1 MKKIQHVMIRASA
14 GSGKTYQLTNRF
26 IRLLVC
32 GQLPERI
39 IALTFTRK
47 AAGEFFA
54 GILTKLAEAAQDT
67 KAAKK
72 LASDIGMP
80 VTSQATFGEALRTL
94 VDGMGR
100 LSLGTIDSFFH
111 RVLGFFPM
119 EFGLKAEFEMMSEF
133 HKQQAR
139 LHVLENLLAHHETR
153 SKERDDLIESF
164 RLSTAGQDSRNFAG
178 SFEEHLKSCHE
189 LLLRVPDS
197 NRWGDPALIWP
208 DGNQWTEQNES
219 LPDMV
224 ADWRSHLDAGQGF
237 TAGVQKN
244 WEGLADQLAIW
255 APRKNLF
262 AKSSKLVK
270 LAMENLDTMESGE
283 WEFTYS
289 RKTFQPSAEFS
300 RKLAS
305 ILRHCVAQELIA
317 KLECTQ
323 GIHGLLSAF
332 EVLYDAQV
340 RRSGRLTFA
349 DLPVLLAPRA
359 GQPLLGSRQLDLEYR
374 LDGAFDHWLLD
385 EFQDTS
391 TVQWH
396 VVENLIDEV
405 AQDPDGT
412 RTFFCVGDQKQSIY
426 QWRGGD
432 PQLFDRVEKRYKKG
446 TGLEFDIHSLDESWR
461 SCPDVLKLINAV
473 FGDAATLRKYDEN
486 ETAAKRWNKIWNEHV
501 SAKPLRKTKGHSLY
515 LTVEEKDQR
524 WPLVANLID
533 RLQPTANGLEC
544 AVLVQT
550 NQAVREVVD
559 HLRGALPDIP
569 VVGEAATN
577 PGADNPLGAA
587 LLSLFGCAAHPTD
600 RFSRGHVRMT
610 PLSTLLP
617 TGDDEWENAMRKLQ
631 RDIHQDGFEAIARE
645 WIAQLKAQLNDFS
658 LWRARQ
664 FIELARQFDE
674 AGSRNIDE
682 FLRFMPAQ
690 ELASASG
697 ANVVQVMTIHKAKG
711 LTFDLTIVP
720 DLEGSRLD
728 ATRWD
733 ALHTHT
739 NDEGEAEWILDL
751 PPKEICT
758 ADPQLSSALAQAR
771 SEACYENL
779 CKLYVALTRPR
790 QGLYVITTKPSG
802 SSNNYS
808 QLLTETLAKG
818 DGKPLEDSPLPAKK
832 IFEAGGFGWVKEKS
846 AEEDPPVIEQDLIMN
861 KRNHPRLAHLRPSS
875 HGGTILR
882 GASLFDPYG
891 SDAASF
897 GQAVH
902 EIFEQIEWRD
912 ESIPELLEQFRQKNP
927 AAADEVARCLDTKEI
942 DELFKRDTQAE
953 VWRECAFELVIDG
966 EFCSGVFDRVVLRK
980 DNAEIID
987 FKTDRVDGNDGLAKA
1002 IQRHQSQLALY
1013 RRVLA
1018 RLTGL
1023 KENAI
1028 TCRLIFTRP
1037 ARVMEA

>member
-1 MKKIQHVMIRASA
+1 VKKIQHVMIRASA

-26 IRLLVC
+26 IQLLVC

-47 AAGEFFA
+47 AAGEFFE

-72 LASDIGMP
+72 LAGDIGMP
-80 VTSQATFGEALRTL
+80 GTSQAAFGEALRTL
-94 VDGMGR
+94 LDGMGR

-119 EFGLKAEFEMMSEF
+119 EFGLGAEFEMMSEF

-153 SKERDDLIESF
+153 PKERDDLVESF
-164 RLSTAGQDSRNFAG
+164 RLSTVGQDSRNFVG

-189 LLLRVPDS
+189 LLLRVPDA
-197 NRWGDPALIWP
+197 NRWGGSSLIWP
-208 DGNQWTEQNES
+208 TGNPWAEQKVS

-224 ADWRSHLDAGQGF
+224 ADWRSHLGAGQGF
-237 TAGVQKN
+237 PAGLQKSWN
-244 WEGLADQLAIW
+244 GIADNLAAW
-255 APRKNLF
+255 APGKNLF
-262 AKSSKLVK
+262 AKSTKLLK
-270 LAMENLDTMESGE
+270 SAMENLDAMERGG
-283 WEFTYS
+283 WEFKYRTTTH
-289 RKTFQPSAEFS
+289 RPTAEFS
-300 RKLAS
+300 QKLAR
-305 ILRHCVAQELIA
+305 ILRHCVAQELTR
-317 KLECTQ
+317 KLACTQ
-323 GIHGLLSAF
+323 GIHGLLWAF
-332 EVLYDAQV
+332 EERYDAQV
-340 RRSGRLTFA
+340 RRAGRLTFA
-349 DLPVLLAPRA
+349 DLPVLLAPRE
-359 GQPLLGSRQLDLEYR
+359 GRPLLGSGQLDLEYR

-405 AQDPDGT
+405 AQDPDGA

-432 PQLFDRVEKRYKKG
+432 PQLFDRVAKRYEQG
-446 TGLEFDIHSLDESWR
+446 TGQEFDIRSLDESWR
-461 SCPDVLKLINAV
+461 SRPNVLKLINAV

-486 ETAAKRWNKIWNEHV
+486 ETAAKRWNEIWNEHV
-501 SAKPLRKTKGHSLY
+501 SAKPLKKTKGHSLY
-515 LTVEEKDQR
+515 LTVEEKDHR
-524 WPLVANLID
+524 WPLVANLLE

-544 AVLVQT
+544 GVLVQT

-559 HLRGALPDIP
+559 HLRGALPDMP
-569 VVGEAATN
+569 VVGESVTN
-577 PGADNPLGAA
+577 PGADNPLGVA
-587 LLSLFGCAAHPTD
+587 LLSLFNCAAHPTD
-600 RFSRGHVRMT
+600 RFSRGHIRMT
-610 PLSTLLP
+610 PLGALLP
-617 TGDDEWENAMRKLQ
+617 AEADQWEDAMRELQ
-631 RDIHQDGFEAIARE
+631 RNIHQVGFEEVARE

-674 AGSRNIDE
+674 SGSRNIDE
-682 FLRFMPAQ
+682 FLRFVPAQ
-690 ELASASG
+690 ELAGVSG

-728 ATRWD
+728 ATRRD

-739 NDEGEAEWILDL
+739 DDEGEAEWILDL
-751 PPKEICT
+751 PSKEICT
-758 ADPQLSSALAQAR
+758 ADPQLGAALAQAR

-790 QGLYVITTKPSG
+790 QGLYIITTTPSG

-818 DGKPLEDSPLPAKK
+818 DGKPLEDSPLPAQK
-832 IFEAGGFGWVKEKS
+832 IFEAGDFGWVEEKS
-846 AEEDPPVIEQDLIMN
+846 TKEDLPVIEPDLIMN

-882 GASLFDPYG
+882 GASLFEPHG

-897 GQAVH
+897 GRAVH
-902 EIFEQIEWRD
+902 EIFEQIEWNN
-912 ESIPELLEQFRQKNP
+912 ESIPELLKKSQRENP
-927 AAADEVARCLDTKEI
+927 PAADEVARCLDTEEI
-942 DELFKRDTQAE
+942 GELFKPDTQAE
-953 VWRECAFELVIDG
+953 VWRERAFELVIDG

-987 FKTDRVDGNDGLAKA
+987 FKTDRVDSNGLAEA
-1002 IQRHQSQLALY
+1002 IQRHQPQLALY

-1018 RLTGL
+1018 QLTGL
-1023 KENAI
+1023 AEDAI
-1028 TCRLIFTRP
+1028 TCLLVFTRP
-1037 ARVMEA
+1037 ALVMEV

>member
-26 IRLLVC
+26 IHLLVC

-72 LASDIGMP
+72 LARDIGMQS
-80 VTSQATFGEALRTL
+80 TSKAAFEEALRTL

-111 RVLGFFPM
+111 RVLGFFPL
-119 EFGLKAEFEMMSEF
+119 EFGLGAEFEMMSEF
-133 HKQQAR
+133 HKQQER
-139 LHVLENLLAHHETR
+139 QHVLENLLAHHETR
-153 SKERDDLIESF
+153 PKERDDLIESF
-164 RLSTAGQDSRNFAG
+164 RLSTAGQESRNFVG
-178 SFEEHLKSCHE
+178 SFEQHLKNCHE
-189 LLLRVPDS
+189 LLLRVPS
-197 NRWGDPALIWP
+197 ASRWGEPELIWP
-208 DGNQWTEQNES
+208 SGNPWAEQKTS

-224 ADWRSHLDAGQGF
+224 ADWRLHLDAEQGF
-237 TAGVQKN
+237 TAALQKN
-244 WEGLADQLAIW
+244 WDGIADHLATW

-262 AKSSKLVK
+262 AKSPTLVR
-270 LAMENLDTMESGE
+270 LAIENLEAMERGE

-289 RKTFQPSAEFS
+289 RKTYQPSSGFS
-300 RKLAS
+300 QKLAR
-305 ILRHCVAQELIA
+305 ILRHCVAQELTI
-317 KLECTQ
+317 KLACTQ
-323 GIHGLLSAF
+323 GIYGLLWAF
-332 EVLYDAQV
+332 EERYDVQV
-340 RRSGRLTFA
+340 RRAGRLTFA
-349 DLPVLLAPRA
+349 DLPVLLSPCE
-359 GQPLLGSRQLDLEYR
+359 GQPLLGSSQLDLEYR

-391 TVQWH
+391 TVQWR

-405 AQDPDGT
+405 AQDPGGT

-432 PQLFDRVEKRYKKG
+432 PQLFDRVANRYEQG
-446 TGLEFDIHSLDESWR
+446 AGQEFDIRSLDESWR

-473 FGDAATLRKYDEN
+473 FGDAATLRKYDE
-486 ETAAKRWNKIWNEHV
+486 TATKDWSKVWNEHV
-501 SAKPLRKTKGHSLY
+501 SANPLKETKGHSLY
-515 LTVEEKDQR
+515 LAVEEKDQR
-524 WPLVANLID
+524 WPLVANLIE
-533 RLQPTANGLEC
+533 RLQPIANGLEC

-577 PGADNPLGAA
+577 PGADNPLGGA

-610 PLSTLLP
+610 PLGVSLP
-617 TGDDEWENAMRKLQ
+617 TEDDQWESAMRKLQ
-631 RDIHQDGFEAIARE
+631 RDVHQDGFEAVARE
-645 WIAQLKAQLNDFS
+645 WIAQLKEQLNDFS

-674 AGSRNIDE
+674 SGSRNIDE
-682 FLRFMPAQ
+682 FLRFVPAQ
-690 ELASASG
+690 ELAGASG

-711 LTFDLTIVP
+711 LTFDLTIAP

-728 ATRWD
+728 ATRRD
-733 ALHTHT
+733 ALHAQT
-739 NDEGEAEWILDL
+739 DGEGETEWILDL
-751 PPKEICT
+751 PPKEICA
-758 ADPQLSSALAQAR
+758 ADPQLSTALAQAR

-779 CKLYVALTRPR
+779 CKLYVALTRSR
-790 QGLYVITTKPSG
+790 RGLYVITTAPSG

-808 QLLTETLAKG
+808 QLLTETLAEG
-818 DGKPLEDSPLPAKK
+818 DGEPLEESPLPAQK
-832 IFEAGGFGWVKEKS
+832 IFEAGGFDWVEEKPAKEES
-846 AEEDPPVIEQDLIMN
+846 FIIEPDLITSE
-861 KRNHPRLAHLRPSS
+861 RSHPRLVHLRPSS

-882 GASLFDPYG
+882 GASLFAPHG
-891 SDAASF
+891 SDAAAF
-897 GQAVH
+897 GRAVH
-902 EIFEQIEWRD
+902 EIFEQIEWND
-912 ESIPELLEQFRQKNP
+912 ETIPELLKQFRQKNP
-927 AAADEVARCLDTKEI
+927 AATDEVARCLDTEEI
-942 DELFKRDTQAE
+942 GELFKSDTQAE
-953 VWRECAFELVIDG
+953 VWRERAFELVVGG

-987 FKTDRVDGNDGLAKA
+987 FKTDRVDSNGLAEA
-1002 IQRHQSQLALY
+1002 VQRHQPQLALY

-1023 KENAI
+1023 KEEAI
-1028 TCRLIFTRP
+1028 TCRLVFTRP
-1037 ARVMEA
+1037 ARVMEV

>member
-1 MKKIQHVMIRASA
+1 MNRIQHAMIRASA

-26 IRLLVC
+26 IQLLVC
-32 GQLPERI
+32 GQSPERI

-54 GILTKLAEAAQDT
+54 GILTKLAEAAQDA

-72 LASDIGMP
+72 LADDIGMQ
-80 VTSQATFGEALRTL
+80 SISKAMFGNALRTL
-94 VDGMGR
+94 VDSMGR

-111 RVLGFFPM
+111 RVLGFFPL
-119 EFGLKAEFEMMSEF
+119 EFGLGGEFEMMSEF

-139 LHVLENLLAHHETR
+139 LNVLENLLAYHETR
-153 SKERDDLIESF
+153 RDERDDLIRSF
-164 RLSTAGQDSRNFAG
+164 QLSTAGQDSRNFVG

-189 LLLRVPDS
+189 LLLRVPDA

-208 DGNQWTEQNES
+208 EGNQWTEQKES

-244 WEGLADQLAIW
+244 WEGLADHLAIW

-270 LAMENLDTMESGE
+270 LAMENLDAMERGE
-283 WEFTYS
+283 WEFTYG

-300 RKLAS
+300 QKLAR
-305 ILRHCVAQELIA
+305 ILRYCVAQELIA

-349 DLPVLLAPRA
+349 DLPVLLAPRT

-446 TGLEFDIHSLDESWR
+446 AGLEFDIRSLDESWR
-461 SCPDVLKLINAV
+461 SCPDVLKMINVV

-486 ETAAKRWNKIWNEHV
+486 KIAANRWNEIWNEHV
-501 SAKPLRKTKGHSLY
+501 SAKPLKKVKGHSLY
-515 LTVEEKDQR
+515 LTVEEKDYR
-524 WPLVANLID
+524 WPLVANLLE
-533 RLQPTANGLEC
+533 RLQPIVNGLEC

-550 NQAVREVVD
+550 NKAVREVVD
-559 HLRGALPDIP
+559 HLRGSLMDMP
-569 VVGEAATN
+569 VVGESVTN

-587 LLSLFGCAAHPTD
+587 LLSLFRSAAHPAD

-610 PLSTLLP
+610 PLAALLP
-617 TGDDEWENAMRKLQ
+617 TDDGEWENAMRELQ
-631 RDIHQDGFEAIARE
+631 RNIHQGGFETVVRE
-645 WIAQLKAQLNDFS
+645 WIGQLKAQLNDFS

-674 AGSRNIDE
+674 SGSRDIDE
-682 FLRFMPAQ
+682 FLRFIPAQ
-690 ELASASG
+690 ELADTSG

-720 DLEGSRLD
+720 DLEGNRLD
-728 ATRWD
+728 ATRRD

-751 PPKEICT
+751 PQKDICT
-758 ADPQLSSALAQAR
+758 ADPQLSVAQAQAR
-771 SEACYENL
+771 SEACYESL
-779 CKLYVALTRPR
+779 CKLYVALTRSR
-790 QGLYVITTKPSG
+790 QGLYVITTTPSG

-808 QLLTETLAKG
+808 QLLTETLARG
-818 DGKPLEDSPLPAKK
+818 DGKPFEDSSLSAQKM
-832 IFEAGGFGWVKEKS
+832 FEAGNFDWVKEKS
-846 AEEDPPVIEQDLIMN
+846 AKEESPVIEPDLITSE
-861 KRNHPRLAHLRPSS
+861 RSHPRLAHLRPSS

-882 GASLFDPYG
+882 GASLFEPHG

-897 GQAVH
+897 GRAVH
-902 EIFEQIEWRD
+902 EIFEQIEWHD
-912 ESIPELLEQFRQKNP
+912 ESVPELLEEFQQQNP
-927 AAADEVARCLDTKEI
+927 AATDEVARCLETKEI
-942 DELFKRDTQAE
+942 GELFKPDAQAE
-953 VWRECAFELVIDG
+953 VWRERAFELVIDG
-966 EFCSGVFDRVVLRK
+966 EFCSGVFDRVVLREG
-980 DNAEIID
+980 NAEIID
-987 FKTDRVDGNDGLAKA
+987 FKTDRVDDNGLVEA
-1002 IQRHQSQLALY
+1002 IKRHQPQLTLY

-1018 RLTGL
+1018 RLTDL
-1023 KENAI
+1023 QEDSI
-1028 TCRLIFTRP
+1028 TCRLVFTRP
-1037 ARVMEA
+1037 GRVMEA

>member
-1 MKKIQHVMIRASA
+1 MKKVQHVMIRASA

-26 IRLLVC
+26 IHLLVC

-72 LASDIGMP
+72 LARDIGMQG
-80 VTSQATFGEALRTL
+80 TSKAAFGEALRTL
-94 VDGMGR
+94 IDGMGR

-111 RVLGFFPM
+111 RVLGFFPL
-119 EFGLKAEFEMMSEF
+119 EFGMGAEFEMMSEF

-139 LHVLENLLAHHETR
+139 QHVLENLLTHHETR
-153 SKERDDLIESF
+153 PKERDDLIESF
-164 RLSTAGQDSRNFAG
+164 RLSTAGKESRDFVG

-189 LLLRVPDS
+189 LLLRVPS
-197 NRWGDPALIWP
+197 ASRWGEPALIWP
-208 DGNQWTEQNES
+208 SGNPWAEQKVS

-224 ADWRSHLDAGQGF
+224 ADWRPHLDAEKGF
-237 TAGVQKN
+237 TAALQNN
-244 WEGLADQLAIW
+244 WKKVADHLAAW

-262 AKSSKLVK
+262 AKSPTLVR
-270 LAMENLDTMESGE
+270 LAIENLEAMERGQ

-289 RKTFQPSAEFS
+289 RKTYRPSSGFS
-300 RKLAS
+300 QKLAC
-305 ILRHCVAQELIA
+305 ILRHCVAQELTI
-317 KLECTQ
+317 KLACTQ
-323 GIHGLLSAF
+323 GIYGLLWAF
-332 EVLYDAQV
+332 EERYDVQV
-340 RRSGRLTFA
+340 RRAGRLTFA
-349 DLPVLLAPRA
+349 DLPVLLAPCE
-359 GQPLLGSRQLDLEYR
+359 GQPLLGSSQLDLEYR

-391 TVQWH
+391 TVQWR

-405 AQDPDGT
+405 AQDPDGK

-432 PQLFDRVEKRYKKG
+432 PQLFDRVANRYEQG
-446 TGLEFDIHSLDESWR
+446 AGQEFDIRSLDESWR
-461 SCPDVLKLINAV
+461 SCPDVLKLINTV
-473 FGDAATLRKYDEN
+473 FGDAATLRKYDE
-486 ETAAKRWNKIWNEHV
+486 TAAKDWSKVWNEHV
-501 SAKPLRKTKGHSLY
+501 SAKLLKETKGHSLY
-515 LTVEEKDQR
+515 LAVEEKDQR
-524 WPLVANLID
+524 WPLVANLIE
-533 RLQPTANGLEC
+533 RLQPIANGLEC

-559 HLRGALPDIP
+559 HLRGALPAIP

-577 PGADNPLGAA
+577 PGADNPLGVA
-587 LLSLFGCAAHPTD
+587 LLSLFGCAAHPAD

-610 PLSTLLP
+610 PLGVLLP
-617 TGDDEWENAMRKLQ
+617 TEDDQWESAMRKLQ
-631 RDIHQDGFEAIARE
+631 RDVHQNGFEAVARE
-645 WIAQLKAQLNDFS
+645 WIAQLKEQLNDFS

-674 AGSRNIDE
+674 SGSRNIDE
-682 FLRFMPAQ
+682 FLRFVPAQ
-690 ELASASG
+690 ELVGASG

-720 DLEGSRLD
+720 DLEGNRLD
-728 ATRWD
+728 ATRRD
-733 ALHTHT
+733 ALHAHT
-739 NDEGEAEWILDL
+739 DDEGETEWILDL
-751 PPKEICT
+751 PPKEICA
-758 ADPQLSSALAQAR
+758 ADPQLSIALAQAR

-779 CKLYVALTRPR
+779 CKLYVALTRSR
-790 QGLYVITTKPSG
+790 RGLYVIATAPSG

-808 QLLTETLAKG
+808 QLLTETLAEG
-818 DGKPLEDSPLPAKK
+818 DGEPLEDSPLSAQK
-832 IFEAGGFGWVKEKS
+832 IFEAGGFDWVEEKPAKEES
-846 AEEDPPVIEQDLIMN
+846 FIIEPDLITSE
-861 KRNHPRLAHLRPSS
+861 RSHPRLGHLRPSS

-882 GASLFDPYG
+882 GASLFAPHG

-897 GQAVH
+897 GRAVH
-902 EIFEQIEWRD
+902 EIFEQIEWSD
-912 ESIPELLEQFRQKNP
+912 ETVPELLKQFRQKNP
-927 AAADEVARCLDTKEI
+927 AATDEVARCLDTEEI
-942 DELFKRDTQAE
+942 GELFKPDTQAE
-953 VWRECAFELVIDG
+953 VWRERAFELVVDG
-966 EFCSGVFDRVVLRK
+966 EFCSGVFDRVVVYK

-987 FKTDRVDGNDGLAKA
+987 FKTDRVDSNGLAEA
-1002 IQRHQSQLALY
+1002 VQRHQPQLALY

-1023 KENAI
+1023 KEDGI
-1028 TCRLIFTRP
+1028 TCLLVFTRP